1 MYKVASFRELL
12 VWQRGMNLV
21 VSVYQASGRFPKAET
36 FGLTAQ
42 VRRSVVS
49 VPSKI
54 AEGHTRES
62 TKEFLNHLS
71 MAQASLAEVQT
82 QVEIAGRLEYL
93 NPEEV
98 AALTADATVLA
109 KQLFALR
116 NALVKKQ

>member
-12 VWQRGMNLV
+12 VWQRGMDLV
-21 VSVYQASGRFPKAET
+21 VSVYQASGRFPKVET

-42 VRRSVVS
+42 VRRSVIS
-49 VPSKI
+49 VPSNI

-62 TKEFLNHLS
+62 TKEFLNHPS

-93 NPEEV
+93 NPDEV
-98 AALTADATVLA
+98 TDLIGQATVLA

>member
-12 VWQRGMNLV
+12 VWQRGMDLV
-21 VSVYQASGRFPKAET
+21 VSVYQASGRFPKTET
-36 FGLTAQ
+36 FGLIAQ

-49 VPSKI
+49 IPSNI

-93 NPEEV
+93 NADEV
-98 AALTADATVLA
+98 AALIADATVLA

-116 NALVKKQ
+116 NALVKKP